1 MAAAVVQFKRGA
13 YAGLPALQAGEPGF
27 STDKYDF
34 FIGLDNTIAGN
45 KFFGS
50 QRYWQREDGIE
61 SAYLNLVDRDGSNK
75 IALKTPNVLSGVT
88 TYVLPATPVAG
99 GLLQSDADGN
109 LSWSSALTQVNLSSL
124 YVTGLSTF
132 QSAIYVSDTTDSS
145 DKDTGSAVFNGGL
158 GVELSTNIGRN
169 LKVGGIGTF
178 VGSLSVDDTTDSDGP
193 TTGALVVGGGVGLSR
208 NLYVGAGVSV
218 VGVSTFSD
226 TTNTTALGEG
236 AVDIKGGASVAQNL
250 YVGAALSVTG
260 AATLQGATALN
271 GNVTLGNAETDILTI
286 NADIQG
292 DLLPETD
299 GAFNVGDQ
307 TAGKNWL
314 NGSFSGIVTTTS
326 GLQGANVKVGMTSAR
341 TIDTTSGSLF
351 LGAADSRVTVD
362 GTLSVLSNQNIEGN
376 LDVTGTGQIS
386 NVNIGVN
393 STTQIESTA
402 GNLKLNSATNTIDID
417 SQTSITGIATFN
429 TGLKVAAGQEGAIIG
444 NIGIGTLT
452 DQTISTEA
460 GNLILRAG
468 PASSNVRVEDDLVVT
483 GTITGSITGS
493 ISTATRSQTIDVSSV
508 SDTADRYLIFS
519 ESSVTGT
526 GQTAYVA
533 PDIKYNADS
542 TTLTVPIAE
551 IGNIRASDG
560 SDAMTISNTT
570 GNVSFASS
578 ITVTGDIT
586 VLGTQTIVNTE
597 ALKVEDP
604 VIELGLV
611 NSGGNLVPP
620 TVDQNYDIGLML
632 HYYTTSAKVAAV
644 YWDESV
650 NRVAIASSVTESA
663 NVMTE
668 VAYADVEFGGLWIN
682 DAAGQSQVIRHNGTS
697 RILENITVDGGAF

>member
-27 STDKYDF
+27 STDFYDF

-75 IALKTPNVLSGVT
+75 ISIKSPNVLAGVT

-99 GLLQSDADGN
+99 GLLQSDADGQ

-132 QSAIYVSDTTDSS
+132 QSAIYVADTTDSS

-158 GVELSTNIGRN
+158 GVELATNIGGN

-178 VGSLSVDDTTDSDGP
+178 VGALSVDDTTDSDDP
-193 TTGALVVGGGVGLSR
+193 TTGALVVSGGVGLSR
-208 NLYVGAGVSV
+208 NLYVGAGASIA
-218 VGVSTFSD
+218 GVTTFSSAE
-226 TTNTTALGEG
+226 NTTALGTG
-236 AVDIKGGASVAQNL
+236 AVDIKGGLSVAQNA
-250 YVGAALSVTG
+250 YVGAALSVSGTT
-260 AATLQGATALN
+260 TLQGATNIN
-271 GNVTLGNAETDILTI
+271 GNVGLGNAETDIITI

-292 DLLPETD
+292 DLLPEID
-299 GAFNVGDQ
+299 GTYNIGDN
-307 TAGKNWL
+307 TAGKQWL
-314 NGSFSGIVTTTS
+314 NGSFSGIITAV
-326 GLQGANVKVGMTSAR
+326 GGQNAANVKVGMTSER
-341 TIDTTSGSLF
+341 TIDTSSGSLF
-351 LGAADSRVTVD
+351 LSAADTRVNVD
-362 GTLSVLSNQNIEGN
+362 GTLIVTSAADIEGN
-376 LDVTGTGQIS
+376 LDVAGTGRIS

-429 TGLKVAAGQEGAIIG
+429 TGLRLAAGQEGAIIG
-444 NIGIGTLT
+444 NVGIGTLD

-460 GNLILRAG
+460 GNLVLRAG
-468 PASSNVRVEDDLVVT
+468 PASSSVRVEDDLIVT
-483 GTITGSITGS
+483 GAIFGSITGS
-493 ISTATRSQTIDVSSV
+493 ISTATRANTVDVSSV
-508 SDTADRYLIFS
+508 ADTTDRFLIFS
-519 ESSVTGT
+519 EASTTST

-611 NSGGNLVPP
+611 NSGGDLVPP